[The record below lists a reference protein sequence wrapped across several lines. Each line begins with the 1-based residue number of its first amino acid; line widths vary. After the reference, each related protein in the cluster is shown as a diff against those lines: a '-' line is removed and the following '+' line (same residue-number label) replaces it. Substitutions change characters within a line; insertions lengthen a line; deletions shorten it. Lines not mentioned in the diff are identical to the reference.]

1 MQGCWSWGQ
10 GITINRLP
18 CNTIYFHT
26 ISLTFFSS
34 ALPSFFKVPILL
46 WNFLNFRVQCS
57 NIWPQNSE
65 EFWKGILTH
74 SLSDCPRSRRRD
86 GIGSKTQATW
96 PARLSR
102 DLKFWHCGLRIES
115 AKFAFL
121 FLLRSCFDSL
131 VSLSS
136 KHVLYC
142 CFMQNTEYLYLP
154 VNSQLLHKPYSLRN
168 CTKLTDVSYK
178 YLKMSMW
185 PNIKLLFHN
194 ARYITA
200 TQ

>member
-102 DLKFWHCGLRIES
+102 DLKLLTLWTKNRICKICLSFSSNVLFWFFGFSVLQARVVLLFQ
-115 AKFAFL
+115 AKYW
-121 FLLRSCFDSL
+121 
-131 VSLSS
+131 VSLFACKFS
-136 KHVLYC
+136 
-142 CFMQNTEYLYLP
+142 
-154 VNSQLLHKPYSLRN
+154 
-168 CTKLTDVSYK
+168 
-178 YLKMSMW
+178 
-185 PNIKLLFHN
+185 I
-194 ARYITA
+194 A
-200 TQ
+200 T